1 MTTSVVLSLSR
12 EAYQLTLM
20 DEDQDATKSVERL
33 SGVNDAQVDRL
44 RGVQSIGW
52 IYDLIP
58 SSARKEVAKILL
70 DVRVQPKI
78 ELLQS
83 GRVAG
88 VLLLILDGEVAFTG
102 DQQKKTR
109 EGGMW
114 RESALGELCSDTVL
128 GSGDVVALGRPGDE
142 AMLAAFHSTSPNAEG
157 KLRCLGGTY
166 HHTTLMTR
174 TKVHYLALPLAELVA
189 LIGPHSN
196 IIAST
201 DGRRA

>member
-1 MTTSVVLSLSR
+1 MALLYACKRTATVRSMTTSVVLSLSR

-142 AMLAAFHSTSPNAEG
+142 AMLATFHSTSTSAEG
-157 KLRCLGGTY
+157 KLRY
-166 HHTTLMTR
+166 A
-174 TKVHYLALPLAELVA
+174 HYV
-189 LIGPHSN
+189 
-196 IIAST
+196 
-201 DGRRA
+201 DVR